1 MAAQYAK
8 ELVPIFVDLDRFS
21 DEGMSRNIAFCLG
34 IMCEK
39 GGDTMLTHY
48 VPIMMCLKKIYDQSV
63 LPEARENAIAAIC
76 RMIMAQPSKV
86 PVENVSLLY
95 IFILNSF

>member
-1 MAAQYAK
+1 MAAEYAK

-39 GGDTMLTHY
+39 GGDALITHY
-48 VPIMMCLKKIYDQSV
+48 VSIMMCLKKIYDHSV
-63 LPEARENAIAAIC
+63 LPEGRENAIAAIC

-86 PVENVSLLY
+86 PVENVK
-95 IFILNSF
+95 ILNIFL